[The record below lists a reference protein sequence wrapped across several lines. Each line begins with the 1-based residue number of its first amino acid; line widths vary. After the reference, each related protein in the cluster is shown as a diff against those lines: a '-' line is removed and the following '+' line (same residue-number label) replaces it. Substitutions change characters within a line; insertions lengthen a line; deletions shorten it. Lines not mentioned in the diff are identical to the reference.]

1 MRPDAAAR
9 PAEPARDRR
18 WRAAFVALHLLAAV
32 GVAVQHAAG
41 KPANNF
47 RIFRGAGRHL
57 LEGRDLYAFYPAEHA
72 DLFKYSPS
80 VALGF
85 VPFALV
91 PEWLGLLGWHLL
103 NAGVLVWAVCRV
115 VPARAAWIALA
126 GCLLEALGA
135 MQNAQAN
142 GLCAGLML
150 LALDA
155 AARDRPWAGALA
167 VATGTHVKLF
177 PAAAGVYGA
186 VHPRRVWHV
195 ALMGVGVLLLALL
208 PLVVVS
214 PAELLAQYRSWRAL
228 LAADSTT
235 QAMWWVGGIVERYT
249 GRPLPHA
256 PIQLAGTALVLATA
270 WRWRHALTV
279 GTALG
284 DRMRLA
290 GLVLGY
296 VILFN
301 HRSEPP
307 TFVIAYAGLAL
318 WWATQPRAPWRDA
331 LCLAVLVL
339 GSLGGTDLVP
349 RAMRVAWHQETR
361 LKAIVVLGAWV
372 GLVVEA
378 WRRSPRADD
387 ADAALRAAAA
397 SSA

>member
-1 MRPDAAAR
+1 MPAPDL
-9 PAEPARDRR
+9 PTAEPPRDRR
-18 WRAAFVALHLLAAV
+18 WRTTLVALHLAAAV
-32 GVAVQHAAG
+32 GVAIQHAAG

-47 RIFRGAGRHL
+47 RIFRAAGRHL
-57 LEGRDLYAFYPAEHA
+57 LDGRDLYALHPADHA
-72 DLFKYSPS
+72 DLFKYSPT

-91 PEWLGLLGWHLL
+91 PEWVGLLAWHLL
-103 NAGVLVWAVCRV
+103 NAGVLAWAVCRV
-115 VPARAAWIALA
+115 VPARAAAMALA

-177 PAAAGVYGA
+177 PAAAGVFGA
-186 VHPRRVWHV
+186 VHRRRLVHV
-195 ALMGVGVLLLALL
+195 AALGITVLALALL
-208 PLVVVS
+208 PLVVVT
-214 PAELLAQYRSWRAL
+214 PAELLAQYRAWGRL
-228 LAADSTT
+228 LAQDSGT
-235 QAMWWVGGIVERYT
+235 QAMWWVGGIVERYAA
-249 GRPLPHA
+249 RPVPHA
-256 PIQLAGTALVLATA
+256 PIQLVGTLVVLATA
-270 WRWRHALTV
+270 WRWRLALAPGGAV
-279 GTALG
+279 G

-318 WWATQPRAPWRDA
+318 WWATQPRARWRDA

-349 RAMRVAWHQETR
+349 RAVRVAWHQETR
-361 LKAIVVLGAWV
+361 LKAIVVLAAWT

-378 WRRSPRADD
+378 WRRRPAPGVPPRETVA
-387 ADAALRAAAA
+387 AALRAA
-397 SSA
+397 